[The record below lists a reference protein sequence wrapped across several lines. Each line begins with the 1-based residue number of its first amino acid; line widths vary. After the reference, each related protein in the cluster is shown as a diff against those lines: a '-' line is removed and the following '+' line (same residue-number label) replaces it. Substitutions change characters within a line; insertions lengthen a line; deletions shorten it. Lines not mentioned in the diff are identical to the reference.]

1 MRLLFASAL
10 LALST
15 MASATDL
22 QVDGAWVRGTVPA
35 QKATGAFRTLTSKQ
49 DAALVGASTPLAD
62 KAEVHE
68 MKIEGDV
75 MKMNAIPRLPLPA
88 GKPVELKPGGYHIMV
103 FGLKQPL
110 KAGDR
115 FPLELQIEQ
124 GGKRETIKVDA
135 EIRSL
140 DAGAH
145 QHDMQHDMNGMKH

>member
-35 QKATGAFRTLTSKQ
+35 QKVTGAFMKITSKQ

-68 MKIEGDV
+68 MKMQGDV

-88 GKPVELKPGGYHIMV
+88 GKAVELSPGGYHIML

-110 KAGDR
+110 KAGDKL
-115 FPLELQIEQ
+115 PLELQIEQ
-124 GGKRETIKVDA
+124 GGKRETVKVDV
-135 EIRSL
+135 EIRPL
-140 DAGAH
+140 DTNA
-145 QHDMQHDMNGMKH
+145 HDMSGMKH